1 MKKKHFLWLAVIFL
15 VFGVLIT
22 FVFGFR
28 PLDSTKAPKIAF
40 DERVYDF
47 GVVEP
52 EDKPHHYF
60 TFKNTGQVDLVIS
73 KVKSSC
79 GCTAALLSEEQIPPG
94 ELGKIEIKF
103 DPRGRRGKQQKTVSI
118 HSNAE
123 NESVIQLTI
132 QGVVKA
138 SVEVAPEQIFFG
150 SVNNQEVYEKR
161 IRVLGA
167 GDGKLK
173 ITHVETSSA
182 FLTGEISPPQLGEI
196 ITYEVKI
203 VLHSGAPVGKLEET
217 LTIHTNNET
226 RPRLNVSIEG
236 NVLGP
241 ISVHPEQLFL
251 GFINAGEVIQRDIL
265 LTKMGQADM
274 KVSEVNHQSPFVS
287 TEVVPVE
294 NGRKVR
300 IRVRLDEN
308 TPIGAFRDIL
318 EIHTNNREQSAVRVP
333 LHALVRE

>member
-1 MKKKHFLWLAVIFL
+1 MKKRRFLWLVVVPLA
-15 VFGVLIT
+15 FGVLIT
-22 FVFGFR
+22 FVFGFQ
-28 PLDSTKAPKIAF
+28 PLNSTKVPRISF
-40 DERVYDF
+40 DGRVYDF

-52 EDKPHHYF
+52 EDKPQHYF

-79 GCTAALLSEEQIPPG
+79 GCTAALLSEERIPPG
-94 ELGKIEIKF
+94 ELGRIEVKF
-103 DPRGRRGKQQKTVSI
+103 DPRGRRGKQQKTVSV

-173 ITHVETSSA
+173 ITHVETSSP
-182 FLTGEISPPQLGEI
+182 FLTGEISPPQPGEV

-203 VLHSGAPVGKLEET
+203 LLRSGAPVGKLEET
-217 LTIHTNNET
+217 LTIHTNSEA
-226 RPRLNVSIEG
+226 RPQLNVSIEG

-241 ISVHPEQLFL
+241 ISVYPEQLFL

-265 LTKMGQADM
+265 LTKMGPADM
-274 KVSEVNHQSPFVS
+274 KVLEVNHQSVFVS
-287 TEVVPVE
+287 TEVAPVE
-294 NGRKVR
+294 SGRKIR
-300 IRVRLDEN
+300 IRVKLSDSIP
-308 TPIGAFRDIL
+308 TGAFRDTL
-318 EIHTNNREQSAVRVP
+318 EIRTNVKEQSAVRVP
-333 LHALVRE
+333 LHALVRG

>member
-1 MKKKHFLWLAVIFL
+1 MKKRHFLWLVVVTL

-22 FVFGFR
+22 FVFGLR
-28 PLDSTKAPKIAF
+28 PVDSTKVPKISF

-47 GVVEP
+47 GMVEP
-52 EDKPHHYF
+52 EDKPQHYF

-79 GCTAALLSEEQIPPG
+79 GCTAALLSEERIPPG
-94 ELGKIEIKF
+94 ELGRIEVKF
-103 DPRGRRGKQQKTVSI
+103 DPRGRRGKQKKTVSV

-138 SVEVAPEQIFFG
+138 VVVVVPSQVFFG
-150 SVNNQEVYEKR
+150 SVNNQEVYKKR

-167 GDGKLK
+167 GDGRLK
-173 ITHVETSSA
+173 ITHVEISSP
-182 FLTGEISPPQLGEI
+182 FLSGEISPPQLGEI
-196 ITYEVKI
+196 ITYEVKLF
-203 VLHSGAPVGKLEET
+203 LHSGAPVGKLEET
-217 LTIHTNNET
+217 LIIHTNNEA
-226 RPRLNVSIEG
+226 RPHFNVSIEG

-241 ISVHPEQLFL
+241 ISVYPEQLFL

-265 LTKMGQADM
+265 LTKAGPADM
-274 KVSEVNHQSPFVS
+274 EVLEVNHQSLFIS
-287 TEVVPVE
+287 TEIAPVE
-294 NGRKVR
+294 SGRKVR
-300 IRVRLDEN
+300 IRVKLSEN
-308 TPIGAFRDIL
+308 VPTGAFRDIV
-318 EIHTNNREQSAVRVP
+318 EIHTNNGEQSAVRVP